1 MTAAAICT
9 VSCNKPQSQGGDTPE
24 PAGPKYR
31 IAVLSYTDNW
41 WDDAK
46 TLTPETATWWDNWYF
61 TYDKDGRVVDVDRK
75 DAEHPEKHWVF
86 KYEGSDLMISQ
97 KSDGKVV
104 MALKLNDKGVCTSI
118 TDEWDET
125 AVFEYDETLRN
136 TKITKEGEVRSE
148 LTWRDNCL
156 TKYTNVKKG
165 TVRTFTYAKTKNI
178 GGLHA
183 IYSEAVDPPA
193 RWLYETGLFGNGPE
207 YLPKT
212 SAVEGDPDNASTLS
226 CTVDSNG
233 YCVLEVK
240 TFPVDGDKTP
250 TEIFK
255 ITWEEIK

>member
-1 MTAAAICT
+1 MTAAAVCA
-9 VSCNKPQSQGGDTPE
+9 VSCNKPQGGGDTPE
-24 PAGPKYR
+24 PVGPKYR
-31 IAVLSYTDNW
+31 IASLSYTDNW

-46 TLTPETATWWDNWYF
+46 TLTPETATWWDTWYF

-75 DAEHPEKHWVF
+75 DAEHPERHWVF
-86 KYEGSDLMISQ
+86 KYEGSDVMISQ
-97 KSDGKVV
+97 KSDDKVV

-118 TDEWDET
+118 KDEWEET

-136 TKITKEGEVRSE
+136 TKITKEGELRSE

-156 TKYTNVKKG
+156 VSWTKAKDNNRK
-165 TVRTFTYAKTKNI
+165 RTFTYAPTPNI
-178 GGLHA
+178 GDLHA

-193 RWLYETGLFGNGPE
+193 RWLYETGLFGHGPA

-212 SAVEGDPDNASTLS
+212 SVWEDDKENGSTIS

-233 YCVLEVK
+233 YCVAEVK
-240 TFPVDGDKTP
+240 TFPKDGDKTP